1 MAFVV
6 GIGGS
11 GSGSGKTT
19 LACQL
24 LRSLRGW
31 GAIKCTPTLLYSSV
45 TDDPETLSRRDK
57 DTGKYL
63 EAGASEVLWVQS
75 TREDLG
81 ETLRIAVD
89 RLSHLEG
96 IVLEGNSAI
105 EVLRPDVVIFISVN
119 GPETEKKSAR
129 TVLRSA
135 EVVIFETVPPAGI
148 PEKAMAFHKDDREGY
163 IKYIKGMIDERKA

>member
-1 MAFVV
+1 MAFII

-19 LACQL
+19 VACHL
-24 LRSLRGW
+24 LNRLKGW
-31 GAIKCTPTLLYSSV
+31 AAIKCTPTLLYSSV
-45 TDDPETLSRRDK
+45 TDDPETLGQKDK

-75 TREDLG
+75 TRDDLR
-81 ETLRIAVD
+81 ETLKIAVD

-96 IVLEGNSAI
+96 IIVEGNSAI
-105 EVLRPDVVIFISVN
+105 EVLRPDVVIFISVS
-119 GPETEKKSAR
+119 GPEAEKKSAR
-129 TVLRSA
+129 TVLESA

-148 PEKAMAFHKDDREGY
+148 PERAKIFQKDDREGY
-163 IKYIKGMIDERKA
+163 INYVTGIVSKRKA

>member
-1 MAFVV
+1 MAFIV
-6 GIGGS
+6 GIGGA

-19 LACQL
+19 LACHL
-24 LRSLRGW
+24 LESLSGW

-45 TDDPETLSRRDK
+45 TDDPETLGQRDK

-63 EAGASEVLWVQS
+63 EAGASEVLWVRA
-75 TREDLG
+75 TREDLA
-81 ETLRIAVD
+81 ETLQMAVD

-119 GPETEKKSAR
+119 GPEAKKKSAR
-129 TVLRSA
+129 RVLESA
-135 EVVIFETVPPAGI
+135 AVVIFDTVPPAGI
-148 PEKAMAFHKDDREGY
+148 PEKAMVFHKDDREGY
-163 IKYIKGMIDERKA
+163 INCIKGLIDERKD